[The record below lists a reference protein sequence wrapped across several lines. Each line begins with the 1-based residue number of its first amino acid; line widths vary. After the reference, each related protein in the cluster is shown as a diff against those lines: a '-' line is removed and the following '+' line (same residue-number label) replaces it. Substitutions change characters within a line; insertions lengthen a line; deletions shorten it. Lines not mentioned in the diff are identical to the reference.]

1 METKKIIITGGANRI
16 GRSIAL
22 ELANYDTQIVI
33 HYSKSFTAAKKLKT
47 ELENLGSVVY
57 LFKADLNNSRLT
69 QRIIPF
75 AQSKMKGINCL
86 VNNASVFEND
96 NLNNFSEKSFL
107 KHINVNLKAPAIL
120 TREFAKKFKGKN
132 GSIINIIDQRIE
144 KLTPFFFSYTL
155 SKSGLATLTKTS
167 AMKLAPN
174 IRVNAVSPGPTLK
187 NKRQSEKH
195 FKKQW
200 KSTLLEKKVDT
211 KNVSSAVKFLI
222 NNNNITGQ
230 VINVDSGQ
238 RLAWKTPDIINSK
251 E

>member
-1 METKKIIITGGANRI
+1 METKKIVITGGANRI

-22 ELANYDTQIVI
+22 ELANYDAQIVI
-33 HYSKSFTAAKKLKT
+33 HYSKSFSAAKKLKT

-132 GSIINIIDQRIE
+132 GSII
-144 KLTPFFFSYTL
+144 
-155 SKSGLATLTKTS
+155 
-167 AMKLAPN
+167 
-174 IRVNAVSPGPTLK
+174 
-187 NKRQSEKH
+187 
-195 FKKQW
+195 
-200 KSTLLEKKVDT
+200 
-211 KNVSSAVKFLI
+211 
-222 NNNNITGQ
+222 
-230 VINVDSGQ
+230 
-238 RLAWKTPDIINSK
+238 
-251 E
+251 

>member
-33 HYSKSFTAAKKLKT
+33 HYSKSFSAAKKLKI
-47 ELENLGSVVY
+47 ELENLGSIVHLV
-57 LFKADLNNSRLT
+57 KADLNNFKQT
-69 QRIIPF
+69 QRIISF
-75 AQSKMKGINCL
+75 AHKKMKGINCL
-86 VNNASVFEND
+86 VNNASIFEND
-96 NLNNFSEKSFL
+96 NLFNFSDKSFI

-120 TREFAKKFKGKN
+120 IRDFSKKFKGKDGN
-132 GSIINIIDQRIE
+132 IVNIIDQRVE

-155 SKSGLATLTKTS
+155 SKSSLATLTKTA

-200 KSTLLEKKVDT
+200 KSTILEKKVDT

-222 NNNNITGQ
+222 NNSNITGQ
-230 VINVDSGQ
+230 IINVDSGQ
-238 RLAWKTPDIINSK
+238 RLAWQTPDIINTK

>member
-1 METKKIIITGGANRI
+1 MEIKKIVITGGANRI

-22 ELANYDTQIVI
+22 ELASYDTQIVI
-33 HYSKSFTAAKKLKT
+33 HYSKSFLAAKKLKI
-47 ELENLGSVVY
+47 ELENLGSIVY
-57 LFKADLNNSRLT
+57 LLKADLNNLKQT
-69 QRIIPF
+69 QRIISY
-75 AQSKMKGINCL
+75 AYKKMKGLNCL
-86 VNNASVFEND
+86 INNASIFEND
-96 NLNNFSEKSFL
+96 NLVNFSDKSFMNHL
-107 KHINVNLKAPAIL
+107 NINLKAPAIL
-120 TREFAKKFKGKN
+120 IRDFAKKYNGKDGN
-132 GSIINIIDQRIE
+132 IVNIIDQRIE

-155 SKSGLATLTKTS
+155 SKVGLATLTKTA

-200 KSTLLEKKVDT
+200 KSTILGKKVDT

-222 NNNNITGQ
+222 DNNNITGQ
-230 VINVDSGQ
+230 IINVDSGQ
-238 RLAWKTPDIINSK
+238 RLAWQTPDIINSK